1 MVLYF
6 PPKVW
11 SRHQWHWREWFL
23 WADPEPSYPASCLLP
38 LDAGSS
44 FFWYQ
49 CMKGCLPRTVFG
61 RKHIGLLAI
70 LIKPCVLIEE
80 YWWWLEL
87 SCHFWGA
94 IGKWTWLVLYSLSTL
109 EGSVISKQGRSV
121 LGKQQMFMRIM
132 TQNWA
137 RVYQCPCLAQK
148 RVAHVTVTGYSISLM
163 SYLSFQPFPPGPQI
177 RFSGYAGVSRADG
190 EQGRRHFLP
199 PHQRSVFHYN
209 SPSRHCQM
217 LSLSC
222 SKLKTGV
229 KSDIHL

>member
-6 PPKVW
+6 SPKVW
-11 SRHQWHWREWFL
+11 SLYWWHWREWFL

-49 CMKGCLPRTVFG
+49 CMKGWLPRTVFG
-61 RKHIGLLAI
+61 RKHIGLLVI

-87 SCHFWGA
+87 NCPFGGA
-94 IGKWTWLVLYSLSTL
+94 IGKWTLLVLYSLSTL

-121 LGKQQMFMRIM
+121 LGKQQMFVRIL
-132 TQNWA
+132 TQNWP

-148 RVAHVTVTGYSISLM
+148 RVAHVTVIGYSLFLWWVISVFSPFHQALRSVSVDMLGWAELM
-163 SYLSFQPFPPGPQI
+163 VNRGCVISCLRTS
-177 RFSGYAGVSRADG
+177 GVS
-190 EQGRRHFLP
+190 FIIIVLP
-199 PHQRSVFHYN
+199 VIVRCFP
-209 SPSRHCQM
+209 
-217 LSLSC
+217 
-222 SKLKTGV
+222 
-229 KSDIHL
+229 